1 MTAFYKA
8 IQLISDSAVRLSIRN
23 YETDIRFHQL
33 DNLHSHLVEN
43 KCYWDLELGIV
54 IAERNDKEA
63 RRNQF

>member
-8 IQLISDSAVRLSIRN
+8 KQLLRDSAFRLSIRN
-23 YETDIRFHQL
+23 YETDISFHQL
-33 DNLHSHLVEN
+33 DNLLSHLVEN
-43 KCYWDLELGIV
+43 KCYWDLELGMV